1 MPILR
6 TCTQLNLHKYSKD
19 DVCEY
24 FRQGIEFHKNAGFDA
39 LDFPMKEIAVMLSEK
54 SDVNYKRCIK
64 QVKSDASNYDIRF
77 EICHLPFTIWN
88 RISHSSS
95 MVKKFEK
102 MMMTSVEAAAL
113 LDVDY
118 AVLHPNS
125 VTINKDDFCEEKEFE
140 ICMKHLSPIA
150 DYAKKLGVKLA
161 LENLASSYVGEDLYR
176 YGQRAEEICKMAD
189 ALGIG
194 ICWDFGHAN
203 IAGANQSSEL
213 EIVGSRLCVLHIN
226 DNNGLSDDHLLPCM
240 GTVDWNDA
248 MSGLKKIEFN
258 GLLNFEIATTALPG
272 CLRTSFAKYLMDTA
286 GELYSYYS
294 KQGDLHE

>member
-176 YGQRAEEICKMAD
+176 YCQRAEEICKMAD

-203 IAGANQSSEL
+203 IAGAKQSEEL
-213 EIVGSRLCVLHIN
+213 MIVGSRLKVIHVN
-226 DNNGLSDDHLLPCM
+226 DNLGYGDDHLPPYL
-240 GTVDWNDA
+240 GTIDWSDA
-248 MSGLKKIEFN
+248 MSGLKAIGFN
-258 GLLNFEIATTALPG
+258 GLFNYEIQTANLPG
-272 CLRTSFAKYLMDTA
+272 EVREVFAKYLIDAAAKLT
-286 GELYSYYS
+286 
-294 KQGDLHE
+294 Q

>member
-203 IAGANQSSEL
+203 IAGAKQSEEL
-213 EIVGSRLCVLHIN
+213 MIVGSRLKVIHVN
-226 DNNGLSDDHLLPCM
+226 DNLGYGDDHLPPYL
-240 GTVDWNDA
+240 GTIDWSDA
-248 MSGLKKIEFN
+248 MSGLKAIGFN
-258 GLLNFEIATTALPG
+258 GLFNYEIQTANLPG
-272 CLRTSFAKYLMDTA
+272 EVREVFAKYLIDAAAKLT
-286 GELYSYYS
+286 
-294 KQGDLHE
+294 Q